1 MCGIFGLI
9 VNSQSSF
16 KKKDFSSVLDRLFL
30 LSETRGKDASGIM
43 FFNDSEMTVLKRP
56 VRAKEFIHSSEY
68 RKLISQYTKYP
79 MQKDKAIGFMGHARM
94 VTNGSEEEHANNQPV
109 IRNDMVIL
117 HNGIVVNDEELW
129 CKNPSIKRSHV
140 VDSEVILGLM
150 EYFQQSGETFFQAFR
165 HTWEQLQGANS
176 VALMNALYDMV
187 ILATSNGSLYFAES
201 KTKNEL
207 VFTSEK
213 FILEQLIKYPSVQ
226 PIFENPQVIKVQ
238 PETAYVFPFNQL
250 HSRAYSLRRQEDLC
264 IVNPGHNRIIHDLRI
279 ANSLKPSSVKHQKTT
294 PVINN
299 DRFIGKVNHAVSQLR
314 RCTRCILPETF
325 PFIQFDE
332 EGMCNICR
340 RYKPLIWKGRDAF
353 EEVLAPYRRTNIQ
366 PDCLVPISGGRDS
379 CYGIHYI
386 KKVLGMNPIAYTY
399 DWGMVTDLARR
410 NISRM
415 CGALG
420 VEHVLVSADIKT
432 KRKYIRENVTAWL
445 RRPSV
450 GTVPLFMAGDKQF
463 FYYASVLKKQM
474 DLGIVLF
481 SMNPLERTDF
491 KVGYCHINE
500 INQKQEKHYSL
511 SFYNQMRLSLYYG
524 KEFLL
529 NPAYFNSSLID
540 SFFAFFSYYGIS
552 KDYTTLYDYE
562 KWEEE
567 KINSVL
573 IGQYDWEVAKDTQT
587 TWRIGDGTASFY
599 NYIYYT
605 MGGFC
610 ENDTFRSNQIREGM
624 ISREEALQIIERDN
638 QPRYESIQWYCE
650 TIGVDVSEALRRINL
665 APKLY
670 HL

>member
-16 KKKDFSSVLDRLFL
+16 KNGDFSIVLERLFL
-30 LSETRGKDASGIM
+30 LSETRGKDASGLM

-56 VRAKEFIHSSEY
+56 IRANKFIHSHEFK
-68 RKLISQYTKYP
+68 KLIKQVVNYP
-79 MQKDKAIGFMGHARM
+79 RQKSKSFGFMGHARM

-109 IRNDMVIL
+109 IRKDMVVL

-129 CKNPSIKRSHV
+129 RQNPSLKRSYV

-150 EYFQQSGETFFQAFR
+150 EYYLLSGETLYQAFR
-165 HTWEQLQGANS
+165 HTWKQLEGANS
-176 VALMNALYDMV
+176 VALMNALYDVV

-201 KTKNEL
+201 QTGNEL
-207 VFTSEK
+207 VFASEK
-213 FILEQLIKYPSVQ
+213 FILEQLLKYPAIQ
-226 PIFENPQVIKVQ
+226 PLFENARVIKVQ
-238 PETAYVFPFNQL
+238 PGTAYIFPFDQL
-250 HSRAYSLRRQEDLC
+250 RSRAYSLKQQDDHCTISPVSSRSIR
-264 IVNPGHNRIIHDLRI
+264 DLRI
-279 ANSLKPSSVKHQKTT
+279 TNSPNPIPLSQQNTT
-294 PVINN
+294 SISNN
-299 DRFIGKVNHAVSQLR
+299 DFFIEKVNNEVSRLR

-332 EGMCNICR
+332 QGVCNICR
-340 RYKPLIWKGRDAF
+340 SHTPLIWKGRDAL
-353 EEVLAPYRRTNIQ
+353 EEALTPYRRTDNQ

-379 CYGIHYI
+379 CYGLHYI
-386 KKVLGMNPIAYTY
+386 KRTLGMNPVAYTY

-420 VEHVLVSADIKT
+420 IEHVLVSADIKT
-432 KRKYIRENVTAWL
+432 KRKYIRQNVTAWL
-445 RRPSV
+445 KRPAL

-463 FYYASVLKKQM
+463 FYYATMLKKQM
-474 DLGIVLF
+474 DLGITLF

-491 KVGYCHINE
+491 KVGYCDIDE

-511 SFYNQMRLSLYYG
+511 SSFNQMRLGLYYG

-540 SFFAFFSYYGIS
+540 SAFAFISYYGIS
-552 KDYTTLYDYE
+552 KDYTTLYEYE
-562 KWEEE
+562 KWEEK

-573 IGQYDWEVAKDTQT
+573 IGEYEWEVAKDTQS

-624 ISREEALQIIERDN
+624 ISREEALQIAERDN
-638 QPRYESIQWYCE
+638 QPRYDAIQWYCK
-650 TIGVDVSEALRRINL
+650 TIGIDMIEALNRINS

-670 HL
+670 SL

>member
-16 KKKDFSSVLDRLFL
+16 KNGDFPFVLDRLFL
-30 LSETRGKDASGIM
+30 LSETRGKDASGLM

-56 VRAKEFIHSSEY
+56 VRANKFIRSPEY
-68 RKLISQYTKYP
+68 KKLIKQFANYP
-79 MQKDKAIGFMGHARM
+79 SRKDKALGFMGHARM

-109 IRNDMVIL
+109 IRKDMVIL

-129 CKNPSIKRSHV
+129 RKNPSLKRSYV
-140 VDSEVILGLM
+140 VDSEVILGFM
-150 EYFQQSGETFFQAFR
+150 EYYLQSGETLYQAFR

-176 VALMNALYDMV
+176 VALMNAQYDGV

-201 KTKNEL
+201 ATRNEL
-207 VFTSEK
+207 VFASEK
-213 FILEQLIKYPSVQ
+213 FILEQLLKYPAIQ
-226 PIFENPQVIKVQ
+226 PLFENSRVIKVQ
-238 PETAYVFPFNQL
+238 PETAYVFPFDHLQ
-250 HSRAYSLRRQEDLC
+250 SRAYSLKQQEDLC
-264 IVNPGHNRIIHDLRI
+264 ILNPIRSRSVYDLKI
-279 ANSLKPSSVKHQKTT
+279 ANSPNPLSVGHQNAIPFK
-294 PVINN
+294 NN
-299 DRFIGKVNHAVSQLR
+299 DRFIEKVNNAVSQLR

-332 EGMCNICR
+332 QGVCNICR
-340 RYKPLIWKGRDAF
+340 SHTSLIWKGQDAL
-353 EEVLAPYRRTNIQ
+353 EEVLTPYRRTHGQ

-386 KKVLGMNPIAYTY
+386 KKVLGMNPVAYTY

-432 KRKYIRENVTAWL
+432 KRRYVRQNVTAWL
-445 RRPSV
+445 KRPSL

-463 FYYASVLKKQM
+463 FYYASMLKKQM
-474 DLGIVLF
+474 DMGIVLF

-491 KVGYCHINE
+491 KVGYCNIDE

-511 SFYNQMRLSLYYG
+511 SSFNQMRLGLYYG

-540 SFFAFFSYYGIS
+540 SVFAFFSYYGIS
-552 KDYTTLYDYE
+552 KDYTTLYEYE

-573 IGQYDWEVAKDTQT
+573 IGEYDWEVAKDTRS

-605 MGGFC
+605 MGGFS

-624 ISREEALQIIERDN
+624 ISREEALQIAERDN
-638 QPRYESIQWYCE
+638 QPRYDAMQWYCK
-650 TIGVDVSEALRRINL
+650 TIDVDMNEALKRINSASKSYSL
-665 APKLY
+665 
-670 HL
+670 

>member
-16 KKKDFSSVLDRLFL
+16 KKTDFPTVLERLFL
-30 LSETRGKDASGIM
+30 LSETRGKDASGLK

-56 VRAKEFIHSSEY
+56 IRANKFIRSPEY
-68 RKLISQYTKYP
+68 KKLIKQFVNYP
-79 MQKDKAIGFMGHARM
+79 SQKDKALGFMGHARM

-129 CKNPSIKRSHV
+129 SKNPSIKRSHV
-140 VDSEVILGLM
+140 VDSEVVLGLM
-150 EYFQQSGETFFQAFR
+150 EYYLQSGETLYQAFR
-165 HTWEQLQGANS
+165 HTWERLEGANS
-176 VALMNALYDMV
+176 VALMNALYDVV

-201 KTKNEL
+201 QTRNEL
-207 VFTSEK
+207 VFASEK
-213 FILEQLIKYPSVQ
+213 FILEQLLKYPAIR
-226 PIFENPQVIKVQ
+226 PLFENAQVIKVQ
-238 PETAYVFPFNQL
+238 PGTAYVFPFDQL
-250 HSRAYSLRRQEDLC
+250 QSRAYSLKKQDDLC
-264 IVNPGHNRIIHDLRI
+264 IVNPGRSRSIHDLRI
-279 ANSLKPSSVKHQKTT
+279 TNSPKSSLFSHQNTT
-294 PVINN
+294 PSINN
-299 DRFIGKVNHAVSQLR
+299 DLFIGKVNAAVSQLR

-332 EGMCNICR
+332 QGVCNICR
-340 RYKPLIWKGRDAF
+340 SYTPLIWKERDAL
-353 EEVLAPYRRTNIQ
+353 EEVLSPYRRTNGQ

-386 KKVLGMNPIAYTY
+386 KKVIGMNPIAYTY

-420 VEHVLVSADIKT
+420 IEHVLVSADIRT
-432 KRKYIRENVTAWL
+432 KRKYIRQNVTAWL
-445 RRPSV
+445 KRPSL

-463 FYYASVLKKQM
+463 FYYASMLKKQM
-474 DLGIVLF
+474 NLGIVLF

-491 KVGYCHINE
+491 KVGYCNIDE

-511 SFYNQMRLSLYYG
+511 SSFNQMRLSLYYG

-540 SFFAFFSYYGIS
+540 SAFAFFSYYGIS
-552 KDYTTLYDYE
+552 KDYTTLYEYE

-573 IGQYDWEVAKDTQT
+573 IGQYDWEVAKDTQS

-624 ISREEALQIIERDN
+624 ISREEALQIAERDN
-638 QPRYESIQWYCE
+638 QPRYDAMQWYCK
-650 TIGVDVSEALRRINL
+650 TIDVDMNEALKRINS
-665 APKLY
+665 APKVYAL
-670 HL
+670 

>member
-9 VNSQSSF
+9 VNSKSSF
-16 KKKDFSSVLDRLFL
+16 KKRDFPMVLDRLFL
-30 LSETRGKDASGIM
+30 LSETRGKDASGLM
-43 FFNDSEMTVLKRP
+43 FFNDLEMTVLKRP
-56 VRAKEFIHSSEY
+56 VRANKFIRSPEY
-68 RKLISQYTKYP
+68 KKLIKQFVNFPSR
-79 MQKDKAIGFMGHARM
+79 KDKTVGFMGHARM

-109 IRNDMVIL
+109 IRKDMVVL

-129 CKNPSIKRSHV
+129 RKHSSLKRSHV

-150 EYFQQSGETFFQAFR
+150 EHYLQSGEMLDKAFR
-165 HTWEQLQGANS
+165 QTWMQLQGANS
-176 VALMNALYDMV
+176 VALMHAQYDGV

-201 KTKNEL
+201 ATENEL
-207 VFTSEK
+207 VFASEK
-213 FILEQLIKYPSVQ
+213 FILEQLLKYPAIQ
-226 PIFENPQVIKVQ
+226 PLFENSQTIKVQ
-238 PETAYVFPFNQL
+238 PETAYIFPFDQL
-250 HSRAYSLRRQEDLC
+250 QSRAYSLKQQDDLC
-264 IVNPGHNRIIHDLRI
+264 IIKPVRSRSIHDLRI
-279 ANSLKPSSVKHQKTT
+279 AASPNSLSFSHQNTAL
-294 PVINN
+294 IANN
-299 DRFIGKVNHAVSQLR
+299 DHFIEKVNVAVSRLR

-332 EGMCNICR
+332 QGVCNICR
-340 RYKPLIWKGRDAF
+340 SYTPLIWKGREAL
-353 EEVLAPYRRTNIQ
+353 EEVLTPYRRTNGQ

-420 VEHVLVSADIKT
+420 IEHILVSADIKT
-432 KRKYIRENVTAWL
+432 KRRYVRQNVTAWL
-445 RRPSV
+445 KRPSL

-463 FYYASVLKKQM
+463 FYYASMLKKQL
-474 DLGIVLF
+474 DLGITLF

-491 KVGYCHINE
+491 KVGYCNIDE

-511 SFYNQMRLSLYYG
+511 SSYNQMRLGLYYG

-540 SFFAFFSYYGIS
+540 SALAFISYYGIS
-552 KDYTTLYDYE
+552 KDYTTLYEYE

-573 IGQYDWEVAKDTQT
+573 IGEYDWEVAKDTRS

-605 MGGFC
+605 MGGFS

-624 ISREEALQIIERDN
+624 ISRAEALQIAERDN
-638 QPRYESIQWYCE
+638 QPRYDALRWYCK
-650 TIGVDVSEALRRINL
+650 IIDVDINQVLKRINS
-665 APKLY
+665 APKPYTL
-670 HL
+670 